1 MDVCPPWAVATC
13 SPGFIEAH
21 KVENGELLWKSA
33 VPMPPNNAPAIGK
46 LSGHTKLSV
55 VQPGGYQ
62 GTRGGP
68 TGVWAYDAMTGE
80 RQWSFIGPSQK
91 FDRQA
96 GEVEGA
102 VERILAGASS
112 GYVTNP

>member
-21 KVENGELLWKSA
+21 KVKDGELLWKSA

-46 LSGHTKLSV
+46 LPGHAELSI

-62 GTRGGP
+62 GAKGGP
-68 TGVWAYDAMTGE
+68 TGVWAYDATTGKM
-80 RQWSFIGPSQK
+80 QWSFNGPAQK
-91 FDRQA
+91 EDHQA
-96 GEVEGA
+96 AELEGRL
-102 VERILAGASS
+102 ERFLAGASDS
-112 GYVTNP
+112 Y